1 MNSIATFL
9 MGFDNRLVSYGS
21 ELGYKES
28 INPCLQRL
36 ETILEWASGYI
47 LHFWSLSYSSVLSQ
61 FLVLRHL

>member
-28 INPCLQRL
+28 ISPCLQRL

-47 LHFWSLSYSSVLSQ
+47 LHFW
-61 FLVLRHL
+61 